1 MAEGEARRMGT
12 GATKAN
18 SLESG
23 QGLVDFQS
31 GFSRRRGGI
40 EGRFGG
46 NGVPG
51 NLKGTFYRESM
62 PSPIA
67 GAAPQLNSF
76 AGISGRGQGVN
87 FFGYG
92 QAVKATEQGAKEK
105 IYRGSSEGDAT
116 ANDSFRGESK
126 ITGFSTKISRGMSTW
141 TDYGNNNPA
150 SAANGSFYRAGGGTS
165 FDTERYQDWMKSL
178 VATQG
183 SGMQSQGAKGVLGN
197 ERQGVQ

>member
-1 MAEGEARRMGT
+1 MAEAMGNA
-12 GATKAN
+12 ATKAS
-18 SLESG
+18 SLASG

-46 NGVPG
+46 DGVPG

-62 PSPIA
+62 PAPVA
-67 GAAPQLNSF
+67 GSAPQLNSF
-76 AGISGRGQGVN
+76 SAKSGRGQGVN
-87 FFGYG
+87 FFTY
-92 QAVKATEQGAKEK
+92 GAKIK
-105 IYRGSSEGDAT
+105 GSDQDIYRASSEADGSL
-116 ANDSFRGESK
+116 NDSFGGSAT

-150 SAANGSFYRAGGGTS
+150 SAANGSFYRAGGGTK

-183 SGMQSQGAKGVLGN
+183 SGAMSSGDGVLGN
-197 ERQGVQ
+197 SRTGVE

>member
-1 MAEGEARRMGT
+1 MAGEDKRMGT

-18 SLESG
+18 SLDSG
-23 QGLVDFQS
+23 KGLVDFQS

-51 NLKGTFYRESM
+51 KLKGTFYRESM

-76 AGISGRGQGVN
+76 ANATGRGQGVN

-92 QAVKATEQGAKEK
+92 QAIKSSEQG
-105 IYRGSSEGDAT
+105 IYRGNSDVDA
-116 ANDSFRGESK
+116 AMNDSFGGSST
-126 ITGFSTKISRGMSTW
+126 ISGFTTKISRGMSTYS
-141 TDYGNNNPA
+141 DYGGGSPE
-150 SAANGSFYRAGGGTS
+150 AAAKGSFYRSGGGTS
-165 FDTERYQDWMKSL
+165 FDTERYQEWMTSL

-183 SGMQSQGAKGVLGN
+183 SGAMSSGGDVLGN
-197 ERQGVQ
+197 SRSGVE